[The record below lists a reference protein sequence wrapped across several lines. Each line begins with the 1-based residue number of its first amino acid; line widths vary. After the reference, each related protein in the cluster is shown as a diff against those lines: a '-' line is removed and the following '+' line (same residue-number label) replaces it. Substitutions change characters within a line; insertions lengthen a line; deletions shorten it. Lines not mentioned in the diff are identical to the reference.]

1 MRQEYKRLQ
10 LKHHIPK
17 EEKSYHLINKNGVWL
32 QDRTEIG
39 THSATFLIYFSNSNP
54 NDFNV
59 LDDLFLRVING
70 QKNADLCQV
79 PNPHQIKQA
88 LWSIQNLKALGSDDG
103 MSTIF
108 YKKHWNIIRTDIIYF
123 VLEFF
128 GTWIMNPDI
137 NFTLIIYG
145 L

>member
-1 MRQEYKRLQ
+1 M
-10 LKHHIPK
+10 
-17 EEKSYHLINKNGVWL
+17 
-32 QDRTEIG
+32 
-39 THSATFLIYFSNSNP
+39 
-54 NDFNV
+54 
-59 LDDLFLRVING
+59 DDLFLRVINA
-70 QKNADLCQV
+70 QENADLCQV

-137 NFTLIIYG
+137 NFTLIVYG